1 MSVKQLTQEL
11 YFNGIDGASGEYLLP
26 PLTPEQVSKIAQGE
40 EFDPIEISEL
50 KRKDLHVKGLEPD
63 FAPIEGVDP
72 KNLAETGWGVIF
84 AYNDNP
90 AIKETL
96 KEALKELLEHRQKQ
110 ATKNNENYYK
120 EYIYRPG
127 ELKNQFL
134 SRHGVGPGPADP
146 DKMPYYLL
154 IVGDPETIPYRFQ
167 YQLDVQYAVG
177 RIYFDTPQEYAQYA
191 RSVVQ
196 AETTNLNLARKASFF
211 GVNTKGDKATELSA
225 ENLIQPLAD
234 WMLDEQKDNSWA
246 VQTLLA
252 EEATKAR
259 LGKLLG
265 GEETPALLFTASHGM
280 GFPNGD
286 ERQLRH
292 QGALLC
298 QDWPGR
304 DQWGNKPIPEEF
316 YFSADDVG
324 DDARLLGLIA
334 FHFACYGAGTPRFD
348 EFAHRKGSNERLAI
362 APNAFVAP
370 LPRRLLSHPNGGA
383 LAVIGHVERAWG
395 CSFMWGSNSKKS
407 TKQLAVFQSTLKR
420 LLEGHPVGSAVEYF
434 NERYAE
440 LSSDLST
447 ELEEVKYG
455 ATPDPMNLSDMWTA
469 NNDARSYAIIG
480 DPAVRLVVG
489 DNSTG
494 DRSVIASVNLPAA
507 PTTPQVSNTS
517 AIQEAQTSL
526 NQALELFAK
535 TVEQASSDRTE
546 KLQAALSATV
556 SLLETLKKLN

>member
-1 MSVKQLTQEL
+1 MSVEQLTQEL

-50 KRKDLHVKGLEPD
+50 RKKDLHVKGLEPD

-72 KNLAETGWGVIF
+72 KDLAQTGWGVIF
-84 AYNDNP
+84 AHNADP
-90 AIKETL
+90 VI

-110 ATKNNENYYK
+110 ASKNHGNYYQ
-120 EYIYRPG
+120 EYINGKGYRPG
-127 ELKNQFL
+127 ESKNQFL

-177 RIYFDTPQEYAQYA
+177 RIYFNTPQEYAQYA

-196 AETTNLNLARKASFF
+196 AETGNLSLPRRASFF
-211 GVNTKGDKATELSA
+211 GVRTDGDAATQLSA
-225 ENLIQPLAD
+225 ENLIQPLAE
-234 WMLDEQKDNSWA
+234 WMVDEQKDNNWQ

-252 EEATKAR
+252 KEATKAQ

-265 GEETPALLFTASHGM
+265 GDETPALLFTASHGM

-298 QDWPGR
+298 QDWPGKAK
-304 DQWGNKPIPEEF
+304 WGNKPIPKDF

-348 EFAHRKGSNERLAI
+348 EFAHTKGSKERLAI
-362 APNAFVAP
+362 APHAFVAP
-370 LPRRLLSHPNGGA
+370 LPQRLLSHPNGGA

-395 CSFMWGSNSKKS
+395 CSFVWGR
-407 TKQLAVFQSTLKR
+407 TGKQLAVFQSTLKR
-420 LLEGHPVGSAVEYF
+420 LLDGHPVGSAVEYF

-447 ELEEVKYG
+447 ELEEIKYG
-455 ATPDPMNLSDMWTA
+455 AIADPLSLSGMWTA

-480 DPAVRLVVG
+480 DPAVRLVMG
-489 DNSTG
+489 DNSAS
-494 DRSVIASVNLPAA
+494 DRPVIAAVNLPTA
-507 PTTPQVSNTS
+507 PQASNTS
-517 AIQEAQTSL
+517 VIGQAQANLTK
-526 NQALELFAK
+526 ALEQFVNK
-535 TVEQASSDRTE
+535 VEQAPSDQKE
-546 KLQAALSATV
+546 KLQAALLATV